1 MPTKPP
7 STHASWQVVSLR
19 PNALA
24 CTRVWMSRW
33 MVASR
38 ENFASACASPAASPR
53 RASVHTP

>member
-24 CTRVWMSRW
+24 CTCVGMSRW

-38 ENFASACASPAASPR
+38 ENLAIACASPAVRPSS
-53 RASVHTP
+53 ASVHTP